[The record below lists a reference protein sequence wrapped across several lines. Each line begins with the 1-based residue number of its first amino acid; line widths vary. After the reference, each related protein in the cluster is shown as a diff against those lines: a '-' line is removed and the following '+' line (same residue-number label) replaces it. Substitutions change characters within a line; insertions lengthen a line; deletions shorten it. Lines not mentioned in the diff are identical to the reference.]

1 MIEVGTGVSIVKVNQ
16 ASFTGGG
23 GITFNLGSMMTAA
36 QPIVIE
42 VCGLTLSNSAIMY
55 FLGASAVAGNKPACI
70 TITGVTSNDGGIGLG
85 AGIFPWYTRL
95 IAKTITYSINSGAAS
110 FSNLSQYGAS
120 SPTCLLNGGLTLQK
134 SVVRFTAQ
142 TIGGTRR
149 NGVYPI
155 RCNEFTCSD
164 YSVWMVDN
172 SQIGASFAIHGYN
185 PVITSNALFLI
196 SKVNAVCGRLCISFE
211 GGVTVSDGG
220 SFIVE
225 DSTSTTDGHDLLFI
239 IGPLTVSGSGLFMAA
254 SNYFITP
261 RYTSCFSSGA
271 STTGSTSLISFANNN
286 LLGLPWNMSCSG
298 NCRVQCNML
307 GQAQLST
314 VAQYQTAKN
323 CASINGDGA
332 AIVTVTRCGKA

>member
-1 MIEVGTGVSIVKVNQ
+1 MQVYVVLIILALCATSALGQQIKYYSGNYGGTMIQVGAGVSIVKVNQ

-23 GITFNLGSMMTAA
+23 GISFNLGSMMTAA

-42 VCGLTLSNSAIMY
+42 VCGLTLSNGAIMY
-55 FLGASAVAGNKPACI
+55 FLGASSVAGNKPAYI

-110 FSNLSQYGAS
+110 FPKLSGYGAS

-149 NGVYPI
+149 SGVYPI
-155 RCNEFTCSD
+155 RYNAFTCSD

-172 SQIGASFAIHGYN
+172 SQIGVSFAIHGHN
-185 PVITSNALFLI
+185 PVITSNSLLLI
-196 SKVNAVCGRLCISFE
+196 SKVNAVCDRFCISFE

-225 DSTSTTDGHDLLFI
+225 DSTASADGHDLLYI
-239 IGPLTVSGSGLFMAA
+239 SGPLTVTSGGLFMAA
-254 SNYFITP
+254 
-261 RYTSCFSSGA
+261 
-271 STTGSTSLISFANNN
+271 
-286 LLGLPWNMSCSG
+286 G
-298 NCRVQCNML
+298 N
-307 GQAQLST
+307 
-314 VAQYQTAKN
+314 
-323 CASINGDGA
+323 
-332 AIVTVTRCGKA
+332 